1 MSELPITDDKVLA
14 FDLNQCSDREFCEVF
29 GADGELARNLIE
41 YRQEVLHIFK
51 FEQLL
56 KLRGMSRER
65 LQEWTAPKTSDAPNA
80 ELQGALGLQVE
91 KPEPLQGLLAALS
104 RRTGAAGCLMAARDG
119 AMVLNTSPGEPAYE
133 TLAAVVSQFVR
144 PVQEDMLQMSLGT
157 ADTQVVSYEQNEL
170 IFLPASAFYL
180 AVLQPAGKITAENMK
195 LWKDLAAE
203 VRKRVPPR
211 MVIDNHAKVTDSDI
225 AFDCPK
231 CYLRLVVDRA
241 GAGFGFPCPRCK
253 NQVTV
258 PPETTSFSSFIQ
270 PKDLVVDSKGA

>member
-29 GADGELARNLIE
+29 RADIELARNLIE

-56 KLRGMSRER
+56 KLRGMSREVIA
-65 LQEWTAPKTSDAPNA
+65 EWTSPKPSEAPNT
-80 ELQGALGLQVE
+80 ELQAALGLQVE
-91 KPEPLQGLLAALS
+91 KPEPLQSLLQALS
-104 RRTGAAGCLMAARDG
+104 QRTGATGCLMAARDG
-119 AMVLNTSPGEPAYE
+119 ALVLNTAPGEPAYE

-144 PVQEDMLQMSLGT
+144 PVQEDMLQMRLGT
-157 ADTQVVSYEQNEL
+157 ADAQVVSYEQSEL
-170 IFLPASAFYL
+170 VFFPASAFYL
-180 AVLQPAGKITAENMK
+180 AVLQPAGKISGENMK

-211 MVIDNHAKVTDSDI
+211 MVIDNHAKVTDADI

-241 GAGFGFPCPRCK
+241 GAGFSFPCPRCK

-270 PKDLVVDSKGA
+270 PKDLVIDSKGA